1 MRLLHFFAFVPLM
14 VSVQVSAI
22 AQSAAERDSI
32 LSGTETAWQN
42 ETGSTMSLKVAPDG
56 SVSGTYVNRAS
67 GTGCQFSPYP
77 IVGQANGNFIAFVV
91 AWDNATSNCHSI
103 TAWSGYVSATRP
115 VAQIATRWNIA
126 YQGTSQPA
134 IAQGED
140 TFTQVAKQMGSAFI
154 DGDADRSLPTIRR

>member
-1 MRLLHFFAFVPLM
+1 MA
-14 VSVQVSAI
+14 SVQVSAI
-22 AQSAAERDSI
+22 AQSAAERGSI

-42 ETGSTMSLKVAPDG
+42 ETGSTMSLKVAADG

-77 IVGQANGNFIAFVV
+77 IVGQVNGNFIAFVV

-115 VAQIATRWNIA
+115 VAQITTRWNIA

-140 TFTQVAKQMGSAFI
+140 TFTQVSKQMGSAFV
-154 DGDADRSLPTIRR
+154 DGDADRSLATIRR